1 MYGPTDLK
9 KGRVIVVDDKPYQV
23 VDYSQKVMGRGGSIV
38 NVRIKNLIDGSVLSK
53 TYKGQEKIEAADV
66 STQNAQYLY
75 SDGEKVYFMNPT
87 TFEQFELPLEDAE
100 DVPKY
105 MREGAE
111 VQLQSFDG
119 RVIAVDLPN
128 STPLKVEYAEDVVK
142 GNTTSSVL
150 KDAKLETGITIKV
163 PAFIKNDDVI
173 KVDTRDG
180 SYIERVK
187 E

>member
-1 MYGPTDLK
+1 
-9 KGRVIVVDDKPYQV
+9 
-23 VDYSQKVMGRGGSIV
+23 
-38 NVRIKNLIDGSVLSK
+38 
-53 TYKGQEKIEAADV
+53 
-66 STQNAQYLY
+66 
-75 SDGEKVYFMNPT
+75 
-87 TFEQFELPLEDAE
+87 FELALEDAD

-111 VQLQSFDG
+111 VQLQFFDG
-119 RVIAVDLPN
+119 KVIAVALPN
-128 STPLKVEYAEDVVK
+128 STPLKVEYTEDVVK

-150 KDAKLETGITIKV
+150 KDARLETGITIKV
-163 PAFIKNDDVI
+163 PAFIKNDDVV

>member
-9 KGRVIVVDDKPYQV
+9 KGRVIVVDGKPYQV
-23 VDYSQKVMGRGGSIV
+23 VEYSQKVMGRGGSIV
-38 NVRIKNLIDGSVLSK
+38 NVRIKSLIDGSVLAK
-53 TYKGQEKIEAADV
+53 TYKGQEKIEAGDV
-66 STQNAQYLY
+66 SMQAAQYLY
-75 SDGEKVYFMNPT
+75 NDGDKAYFMNPT
-87 TFEQFELPLEDAE
+87 TFEQFDLPLDAAG
-100 DVPKY
+100 DVEKY

-111 VQLQSFDG
+111 VQLQFFDG
-119 RVIAVDLPN
+119 RVIAVDLPT
-128 STPLKVEYAEDVVK
+128 STPLKVEYTEDVTK
-142 GNTTSSVL
+142 GNTTSNVM

-187 E
+187 G